1 MKKVISIFT
10 LIIMLALT
18 INFNIVNATDAEPE
32 TEPTVNL
39 TYNVEQKDNQV
50 IFTIS
55 LGDFEGIEENIVM
68 SAVADLDFYDNQI
81 ETIEGKAYDDWKV
94 TVSAETKT
102 VLFETDSAKPNS
114 KLGEIIFNLNTSNI
128 TETTQGVV
136 AINELNI
143 SDGLVLDEI
152 YPRNE
157 FTYVLQPQIQEP
169 TEDDNTNTNETTN
182 DTTITEPEQ
191 NGSGTTT
198 NGSSNSSQDTT
209 ISPDA
214 QLPQTGL
221 GIVLIVAIIT
231 IAILAILGFIRYKTI
246 KIK

>member
-1 MKKVISIFT
+1 MKKILSIFT
-10 LIIMLALT
+10 LILILALT
-18 INFNIVNATDAEPE
+18 INFNIVNATDADPEAEPS
-32 TEPTVNL
+32 VNL

-55 LGDFEGIEENIVM
+55 LGNFDGVEENGVM

-157 FTYVLQPQIQEP
+157 FTYILQPQIQEP
-169 TEDDNTNTNETTN
+169 TEDDNTNETTN

-198 NGSSNSSQDTT
+198 NGSSNSGQDTT